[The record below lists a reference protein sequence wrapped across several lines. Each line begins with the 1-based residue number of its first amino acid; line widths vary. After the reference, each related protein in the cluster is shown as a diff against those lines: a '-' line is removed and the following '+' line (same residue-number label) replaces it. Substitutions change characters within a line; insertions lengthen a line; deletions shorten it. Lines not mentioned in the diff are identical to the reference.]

1 MHFRLTCLGL
11 LGVVTL
17 MTTAPVRADIW
28 ECEDPG
34 GNKRFTNI
42 KLEAKGC
49 KQLTVTPNVM
59 SPQSPGAKSG
69 TPSQQRPQGSSD
81 GFPKVAPQ
89 VQQQR
94 DNDRRKILETEL
106 ANEDKLLQ
114 SAKRDLAEQEGIR
127 NGDERRNYQRV
138 LDRLDPYQKKV
149 KLHEDNI
156 VNLQKELANLR

>member
-1 MHFRLTCLGL
+1 M
-11 LGVVTL
+11 
-17 MTTAPVRADIW
+17 
-28 ECEDPG
+28 
-34 GNKRFTNI
+34 
-42 KLEAKGC
+42 
-49 KQLTVTPNVM
+49 
-59 SPQSPGAKSG
+59 
-69 TPSQQRPQGSSD
+69 
-81 GFPKVAPQ
+81 
-89 VQQQR
+89 QQQR

>member
-1 MHFRLTCLGL
+1 MHFRFACFGL
-11 LGVVTL
+11 LGVVIQ
-17 MTTAPVRADIW
+17 MATATVRADIW

-59 SPQSPGAKSG
+59 SPQQAAPGSA
-69 TPSQQRPQGSSD
+69 TQPRQGSSD

-114 SAKRDLAEQEGIR
+114 AAKRDLAEQEGIR
-127 NGDERRNYQRV
+127 NGDEKRNYQRV

-149 KLHEDNI
+149 KLHEDN
-156 VNLQKELANLR
+156 VANLQRELANLR